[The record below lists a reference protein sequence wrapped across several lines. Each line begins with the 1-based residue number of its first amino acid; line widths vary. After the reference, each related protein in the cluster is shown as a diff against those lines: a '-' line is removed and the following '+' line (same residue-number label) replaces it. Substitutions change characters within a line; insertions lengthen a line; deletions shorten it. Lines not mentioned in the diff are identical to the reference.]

1 MKKYLLFYISFS
13 TTNKTSKN
21 ILTVLH
27 IIIHN
32 GDNNGDTYVA
42 AWDIVMKASKPPS
55 RIWKYKIDILCI
67 LKKTNL
73 QPEKKAQNT
82 AQSHFTHVII

>member
-1 MKKYLLFYISFS
+1 MVV
-13 TTNKTSKN
+13 TMVTCVT
-21 ILTVLH
+21 
-27 IIIHN
+27 
-32 GDNNGDTYVA
+32 G
-42 AWDIVMKASKPPS
+42 WDIAMKASKPPW

>member
-32 GDNNGDTYVA
+32 GGNNGDMRNRLRHCNESFKTSLKN
-42 AWDIVMKASKPPS
+42 MK
-55 RIWKYKIDILCI
+55 I
-67 LKKTNL
+67 
-73 QPEKKAQNT
+73 
-82 AQSHFTHVII
+82 